1 MGGTGPT
8 QLSGVWY
15 DAIWTAGGITLGL
28 AALVAWLVDRPYRG
42 KFVDLIVLLFVP
54 IVGPLLYLTRQLWAR
69 RRVPDG
75 SDLAQSA
82 RHSRSGP
89 TSGSRDVSVAASGMM
104 NGVASHDMPEAV
116 CSARPDRGAA

>member
-1 MGGTGPT
+1 MGTGPT

-15 DAIWTAGGITLGL
+15 DAIWTAGITLGL

-82 RHSRSGP
+82 
-89 TSGSRDVSVAASGMM
+89 
-104 NGVASHDMPEAV
+104 
-116 CSARPDRGAA
+116 